1 MLSNVNEPFGVVVL
15 APLSVEARL
24 GTFVREEDIE
34 PLEAFVEAVGEGTR
48 SVDSDNDL
56 RLRESGP
63 CGQDTVTVFRP
74 MPRSLLAGMNSVV
87 RPSLLAIEVV
97 AGCFADEQLLSLSF
111 VAVE

>member
-48 SVDSDNDL
+48 SADSDNDL
-56 RLRESGP
+56 RLRESGA